1 MLYLI
6 TYDIPDDRLREKVAQ
21 TILDHGGKRIQYSAL
36 TLQTTPT
43 ELTELI
49 NKLKKTIGKEEANI
63 LIIPLCSKDAEKTIT
78 INYKKNTE
86 ADTVI

>member
-49 NKLKKTIGKEEANI
+49 NKLKK
-63 LIIPLCSKDAEKTIT
+63 P
-78 INYKKNTE
+78 
-86 ADTVI
+86 